1 MDTNIPCEV
10 NPDEK
15 ILNNIGLVCASNA
28 FREKDEILNM
38 INNLGTV
45 YNDPVKSEN
54 SYECFWKVLT
64 IYQEQP
70 KVLDQHLD
78 EILDKLTDYVRS
90 EKFEVKLKSEACKY
104 LYVVMKVRRYK
115 VIVKRLPHEVTD
127 LPLILELLQ
136 SPQFGDEDWQAR
148 HVLLLW
154 LSIVILLPFPMAHF
168 EGQDMV
174 QDPLVERI
182 LALVKKYLMTNNLY
196 NVAAFLASQFVMRS
210 DIKDIHL
217 KLFLDWAREIIIDTE
232 TNESQKAYSMS
243 AIASILKHA
252 KREDILP
259 HIGLLTEPKVLSSF
273 QDSTSSLFRKY
284 GMKALQRIGLTFLKP
299 QIPTWRYQRGC
310 RSLMVN
316 MNAAGDLTNSIISNQ
331 SPLTNDRKESH
342 IVTEMPN
349 DQEQNDIEVPEE
361 IEDILHNLL
370 TGLNDT
376 DTIIR
381 WSAAKGIGRITE
393 RLPQAMANEVVGMVL
408 EVFNSR
414 EQFNAWH
421 GGCLALAQLGN
432 RGLLLPSR
440 LKDVVPVILKAL
452 LFDEVKCYASVGDH
466 IRDAACYVCWS
477 LARAFD
483 KNVVQPYVKTI
494 ASQLLIVAVFDR
506 EVHCRRA
513 ASAAFQENVGRQ
525 GSFPHGIDIVNKA
538 DYLAVGVRSN
548 AFLKVSKFVGQ
559 FEEYTVPLINHLVE
573 KKVGHWDPELRVLA
587 SKALNNLT
595 EYAPQYMA
603 KTVVVQLLEFTSN
616 MDLNIRSGAV
626 RALAEVIYAL
636 SVHFKQSNL
645 YLVDA
650 LGVDIIKEIEG
661 LYSKFSDRRQ
671 FRGMGGDIMKEVCC
685 HLIKN
690 CSQASLPFHGH
701 TIIVSWVRL
710 VEDCLGNELVPVRDA
725 AVSAVNSLFTEYFKS
740 DPPQYPEYF
749 KFDPALGN
757 IAKRYAEKL
766 QSNSQVLRSG
776 YAMALGNLTNFMLIN
791 HLQLVISS
799 LTQCTVITP
808 STAKWTDSRRDAL
821 AAIRIVC
828 SAANVCETSPDYLEK
843 LFNCFLT
850 ALQDYTITT
859 RGDVGALVRMEA
871 VTCLHFLTVEVA
883 LKAPSFLEPLLVQ
896 RIIGNIIQQA
906 GDKIDRVRAH
916 AGLILAKLIHNEPKI
931 PHIPFH
937 GWIEKVFPNKD
948 CKEINWNGIA
958 ETFPRLIQLLLCP
971 PYTDHLL
978 LGFILNIGGITETNV
993 KVASS
998 CFFEYLR
1005 ISCTPLNQDIIASR
1019 ILHTFQSY
1027 QHNDRVTQPMINF
1040 LDHLLSSGCFVPFK
1054 ENLGSNFPTELFKL
1068 LKVESRK
1075 CQEMNKLMA
1084 LVRVYCHYIPLS
1096 MYPEV
1101 SGSALTELSRYLCH
1115 RFLFVR
1121 KNAATNMYETLLMYG
1136 DQSLIP
1142 ENNLS
1147 EVLAIL
1153 GDTEWDKEVGILR
1166 PIRNR
1171 LCQMMGVPP
1180 PVVAKTN
1187 T

>member
-1 MDTNIPCEV
+1 MDTNIPCEM

-15 ILNNIGLVCASNA
+15 ILNNIGLVCASNT
-28 FREKDEILNM
+28 FPEKDEILNM
-38 INNLGTV
+38 INNLGSV

-316 MNAAGDLTNSIISNQ
+316 MNAAGDLTNSVISNQ

-342 IVTEMPN
+342 IVTDMPK

-440 LKDVVPVILKAL
+440 MKDVVPVILKAL

-559 FEEYTVPLINHLVE
+559 FEEYTLPLINHLVGN
-573 KKVGHWDPELRVLA
+573 KVGHWDPELRILA

-603 KTVVVQLLEFTSN
+603 NTVVVQLLEFTSN
-616 MDLNIRSGAV
+616 MELNIRSGAV

-645 YLVDA
+645 SLVDA
-650 LGVDIIKEIEG
+650 LGVNIIKEIEG

-690 CSQASLPFHGH
+690 CSQASLPLHGH

-766 QSNSQVLRSG
+766 QSNNQVLRSG
-776 YAMALGNLTNFMLIN
+776 YAMALGNLPNFMLTN
-791 HLQLVISS
+791 HLQLIISS

-828 SAANVCETSPDYLEK
+828 SAANICETSPDYLEK

-859 RGDVGALVRMEA
+859 RGDVGALV
-871 VTCLHFLTVEVA
+871 
-883 LKAPSFLEPLLVQ
+883 Q
-896 RIIGNIIQQA
+896 
-906 GDKIDRVRAH
+906 
-916 AGLILAKLIHNEPKI
+916 
-931 PHIPFH
+931 
-937 GWIEKVFPNKD
+937 
-948 CKEINWNGIA
+948 
-958 ETFPRLIQLLLCP
+958 TFPRLIQLLLCP
-971 PYTDHLL
+971 PYTDPLL

-1027 QHNDRVTQPMINF
+1027 QHNDRVTQPMLNF

-1084 LVRVYCHYIPLS
+1084 LVRIYCHYIPLS

-1171 LCQMMGVPP
+1171 LCQMIGVPP

>member
-38 INNLGTV
+38 INNLGSV

-316 MNAAGDLTNSIISNQ
+316 MNAAGDLTNSVISNH
-331 SPLTNDRKESH
+331 SHLTNDRKESH
-342 IVTEMPN
+342 IVTDMPK

-440 LKDVVPVILKAL
+440 MKDVVPVILKAL

-559 FEEYTVPLINHLVE
+559 FEEYTLPLINHLVGN
-573 KKVGHWDPELRVLA
+573 KVGHWDPELRVLA

-603 KTVVVQLLEFTSN
+603 NTVVVQLLEFTSN

-645 YLVDA
+645 SLVDA
-650 LGVDIIKEIEG
+650 LGVNTIKEIEG

-701 TIIVSWVRL
+701 TTIVSWVRL

-776 YAMALGNLTNFMLIN
+776 YAMALGNLPNFMLTN
-791 HLQLVISS
+791 HLQLIISS

-859 RGDVGALVRMEA
+859 RGDVGALV
-871 VTCLHFLTVEVA
+871 
-883 LKAPSFLEPLLVQ
+883 Q
-896 RIIGNIIQQA
+896 
-906 GDKIDRVRAH
+906 
-916 AGLILAKLIHNEPKI
+916 
-931 PHIPFH
+931 
-937 GWIEKVFPNKD
+937 
-948 CKEINWNGIA
+948 
-958 ETFPRLIQLLLCP
+958 TFPRLIQLLLCP
-971 PYTDHLL
+971 PYTDPLL

-1027 QHNDRVTQPMINF
+1027 QHNDRVTQPMLNF

-1084 LVRVYCHYIPLS
+1084 LVRIYCHYIPLS

-1101 SGSALTELSRYLCH
+1101 SSSALTELSRYLCH